1 MQKFRSIVEFEQSF
15 ERYCQILTHLP
26 WSALRLQIIDYL
38 FDEINRLLEASQQN
52 SYHDELLLC
61 LVRALSLP
69 SLNLQYL
76 DPEFLAR
83 QTDRVW
89 EQPVRQSYF
98 PKEKKRHLLRIL
110 SKQICLS
117 YFRLQ
122 AWNPLLQYLFRYQFA
137 TEIPHALESPEDLKP
152 HEFYEK
158 ISPYV
163 DPVYSELLSKETEEQ
178 SFQSHMDR
186 VAAMFV
192 VKYED
197 FSAGIIGDVSLD
209 SVRINRQAGQ
219 DKIRFANHIVDAHDI
234 IADQARDLLTHFRLT
249 HQLTK
254 DQYLQ
259 LSYSIDQ
266 PPSLVVGNSIGLAMA
281 LLGHIG
287 LDTYR
292 KNRSLQPMIYDDV
305 AVTGAL
311 DSQGNLAGVNDEDIS
326 AKISAAFFGPHKYVV
341 LPKEN
346 ENSARKTITKLREK
360 YPNGA
365 LDVVAIN
372 DVAELRQQRDIIHL
386 QRRKILE
393 RASQLHKK
401 YSTVLSYS
409 MAGLFLLFVILGYV
423 LIVKNSTPAHA
434 LPHDDRVVIK
444 NKYGFKMWETASF
457 GHHLRPQEIES
468 KIRIKDL
475 DGDGQREVIIG
486 FDKNSPVPN
495 RGDVVCF
502 AYSGEIAWR
511 YHPGETVHYGDNVY
525 DDFFNVSQI
534 FTYDFDS
541 NGKDEIVAVGN
552 QTFFPNY
559 IVVLTDSGKM
569 LSKFWHSGNIYDL
582 AAFEVFPQ
590 NNAKELVIGGLNNEY
605 GQGIVIVLD
614 PFRSIGASPQKK
626 HYYTNQE
633 FSSGTEIYYLRF
645 PSTHFRSKEHRDK
658 VDHFMVNQQHRFLLK
673 LYPSVYKKENG
684 DFSGPVYYIFNQ
696 EMELNFV
703 DLSDEYYHLYEKYYP
718 AKPKLPYNDP
728 DILNHF
734 RQVEYWD
741 GSNWT
746 TTPTVNSHYLK
757 SLKNETKPDSAQRAT
772 R

>member
-1 MQKFRSIVEFEQSF
+1 MRKFRSIVEFEQSF
-15 ERYCQILTHLP
+15 ERYCQILAHLP

-38 FDEINRLLEASQQN
+38 FDEINRLLGASYQD
-52 SYHDELLLC
+52 SYHDELFPHLI
-61 LVRALSLP
+61 RALSISP
-69 SLNLQYL
+69 INLQYL
-76 DPEFLAR
+76 DPEFLEK
-83 QTDRVW
+83 QTDRIW
-89 EQPVRQSYF
+89 KYPVRPHFF
-98 PKEKKRHLLRIL
+98 PEEKKHSLFQNL
-110 SKQICLS
+110 SQQICLS
-117 YFRLQ
+117 YVRLQ
-122 AWNPLLQYLFRYQFA
+122 AWKPVLHYLSRRKFI
-137 TEIPHALESPEDLKP
+137 TEIPNTLESPENIKP
-152 HEFYEK
+152 HEFYER
-158 ISPYV
+158 ISPYL
-163 DPVYSELLSKETEEQ
+163 DPVYAELLARESEGQ
-178 SFQSHMDR
+178 SFQSHIDK

-197 FSAGIIGDVSLD
+197 FSAGIIGDVSFD

-234 IADQARDLLTHFRLT
+234 IADQARDLLTHFRTTHHLT
-249 HQLTK
+249 N

-259 LSYSIDQ
+259 ISYSIDQ

-292 KNRSLQPMIYDDV
+292 KNRPLQPMIYDDV

-311 DSQGNLAGVNDEDIS
+311 DSEGKLAGVNNEDIP
-326 AKISAAFFGPHKYVV
+326 AKISAAFFGPYKYVV

-346 ENSARKTITKLREK
+346 EKTAQQTIHKLQQK
-360 YPNGA
+360 YPNGE
-365 LDVVAIN
+365 LDVVTVS
-372 DVAELRQQRDIIHL
+372 DVVELRQQRDIIHL

-393 RASQLHKK
+393 RARQLHKK
-401 YSTVLSYS
+401 YSSAFSYS
-409 MAGLFLLFVILGYV
+409 LAGLFLFFVILGYA

-434 LPHDDRVVIK
+434 IPHEDRVVIK

-457 GHHLRPQEIES
+457 GYQLRPQEIES
-468 KIRIKDL
+468 KIKIKDL
-475 DGDGQREVIIG
+475 DGDGQREIVIG
-486 FDKNSPVPN
+486 FDKDSPVPN
-495 RGDVVCF
+495 RGDVICF
-502 AYSGEIAWR
+502 NYSGEILWR

-569 LSKFWHSGNIYDL
+569 LSKFWHSGNLYDL

-590 NNAKELVIGGLNNEY
+590 NNVKELVIGGLNNEY
-605 GQGIVIVLD
+605 ARGIAIVLD
-614 PFRSIGASPQKK
+614 PFRSVGASPQES

-633 FSSGTEIYYLRF
+633 FSSGNEIYYLRF
-645 PSTHFRSKEHRDK
+645 PSTHYLSKEHRDK
-658 VDHFMVNQQHRFLLK
+658 VDHFMVNQQHRLLLK
-673 LYPSVYKKENG
+673 LYPSVYRKEND
-684 DFSGPVYYIFNQ
+684 DFAGPVYYIFNQ
-696 EMELNFV
+696 KMELNFV

-718 AKPKLPYNDP
+718 DKPKLPYNDP

-746 TTPTVNSHYLK
+746 TTPTVNKHYLET
-757 SLKNETKPDSAQRAT
+757 LTNETQSDQLHVST
-772 R
+772 H